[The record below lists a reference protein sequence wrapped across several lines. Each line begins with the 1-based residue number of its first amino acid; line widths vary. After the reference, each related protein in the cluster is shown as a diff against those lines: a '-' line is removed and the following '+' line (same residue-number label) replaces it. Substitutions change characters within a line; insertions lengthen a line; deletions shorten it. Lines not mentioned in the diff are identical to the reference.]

1 MSMRDVADHPT
12 ELLGLL
18 RRRGLASDPR
28 TTWSSGTCSPCAK
41 CSDEYDYVAKAAIDL
56 TMYGNGRVYVNS
68 HRQSRLT
75 ARSMALA
82 AALLLVALGAGIGVW
97 LGAASP
103 DSKLSRPVLV
113 ASGIDDSTGDR
124 RGPGADATPG

>member
-12 ELLGLL
+12 ELLGCYAA
-18 RRRGLASDPR
+18 GLASEPENDMVER
-28 TTWSSGTCSPCAK
+28 HLLTCAK

-103 DSKLSRPVLV
+103 ESQL
-113 ASGIDDSTGDR
+113 
-124 RGPGADATPG
+124 